1 MQHMQWR
8 RQGEAAPS
16 GKGQQL
22 EADHDDRY
30 PNRLHSDACGAPP
43 QIPQFLPC
51 EVRHQQDRV
60 QNESNRVVHRLVVRE
75 RAVAA
80 LVRQHPQATAGEG
93 LQNGVRYPEG
103 NRDSGGKVGRQLRG
117 KQFGDERGVV
127 DVGHSDVEERG
138 DDDEVDEK
146 VVQGAEEGAA
156 EAVRGDRALKVGE
169 SEGGLSLR
177 EEE

>member
-1 MQHMQWR
+1 M
-8 RQGEAAPS
+8 
-16 GKGQQL
+16 
-22 EADHDDRY
+22 
-30 PNRLHSDACGAPP
+30 
-43 QIPQFLPC
+43 
-51 EVRHQQDRV
+51 
-60 QNESNRVVHRLVVRE
+60 QNESDRVVHRLVVRE

-93 LQNGVRYPEG
+93 LRKGVRDPEG
-103 NRDSGGKVGRQLRG
+103 NSDSGGKVGRQLRG

-169 SEGGLSLR
+169 SEGGLSL
-177 EEE
+177 